1 MKLRLFAVAALLAS
15 AMAMPAA
22 AGVVTVGSVS
32 ATQYEYPYF
41 TALVQAQSTAL
52 LADAHLVV
60 NGTTVIQPDKV
71 ELVNLNGQGTYVLW
85 KIYRYATGVVK
96 PGDTLTAVAR
106 DADGDSDDRLVPC
119 GPGSTKRKSQE
130 TAACR

>member
-1 MKLRLFAVAALLAS
+1 MRLRLLAAPALLALL
-15 AMAMPAA
+15 AVPAS
-22 AGVVTVGSVS
+22 AGVVTVGSVT

-41 TALVQAQSTAL
+41 TALVQASSTTV

-60 NGTTVIQPDKV
+60 NGTTVVQADKIEPV
-71 ELVNLNGQGTYVLW
+71 KLDGRGNYMLW
-85 KIYRYATGVVK
+85 KIYKYSTGVVK
-96 PGDTLTAVAR
+96 PGDTVTAVAR
-106 DADGDSDDRLVPC
+106 DLDGDNDDRLVPC